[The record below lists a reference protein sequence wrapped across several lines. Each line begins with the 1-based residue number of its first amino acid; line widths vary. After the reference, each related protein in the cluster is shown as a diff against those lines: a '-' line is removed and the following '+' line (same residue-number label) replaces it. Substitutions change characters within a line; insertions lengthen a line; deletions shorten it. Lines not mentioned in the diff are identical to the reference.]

1 MSREVASR
9 VKMALYDKFAMI
21 RLSEDPLRLSP
32 GELERRWNDFL
43 SGIGARRVGRLM
55 GMIVGP
61 ESGVVRF
68 ADPLGDEDSRGFVDM
83 DEETFNKVATLGL
96 P

>member
-1 MSREVASR
+1 MNREV
-9 VKMALYDKFAMI
+9 VKIVETALVGKLTMI
-21 RLSEDPLRLSP
+21 RLSVAPLPLHP
-32 GELERRWNDFL
+32 AELDRMWNDFL

-68 ADPLGDEDSRGFVDM
+68 PDPLGDEDSRGFVDM
-83 DEETFNKVATLGL
+83 NEETFNKVATLGL